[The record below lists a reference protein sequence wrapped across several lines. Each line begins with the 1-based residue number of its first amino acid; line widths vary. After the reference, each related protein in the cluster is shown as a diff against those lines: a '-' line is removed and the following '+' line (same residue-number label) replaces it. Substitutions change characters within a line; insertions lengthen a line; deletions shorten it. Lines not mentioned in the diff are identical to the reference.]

1 MYQKIF
7 IFCLLNFIYL
17 GSSSSVPY
25 VTKCKADDAACIKSS
40 AQAMVTKFVDGIP
53 ELGVEK
59 MDPMNLKKPIDA
71 SSPGL
76 KVILKDLVVT
86 GLRDCNIQSMSRDA
100 AKNKLFAKILCDA
113 VNTVG
118 QYEMDGKLIVLQVS
132 GKGKITTVLK
142 KILMSVEADMGEK
155 KGKDGKTHW
164 DIKRFT
170 HSFELQDKSELE
182 FENLFT
188 GSEVLGKAANQVI
201 ESSSNEIILEI
212 GPPVVKAIATKVVEN
227 TKRFFNNVD
236 PADLALD

>member
-1 MYQKIF
+1 MRCGLGVLMRRSVVVDIVIYQRTDGQRAEIWHA
-7 IFCLLNFIYL
+7 
-17 GSSSSVPY
+17 VPY

-132 GKGKITTVLK
+132 GKGKITTVLSK
-142 KILMSVEADMGEK
+142 Y
-155 KGKDGKTHW
+155 
-164 DIKRFT
+164 R
-170 HSFELQDKSELE
+170 Q
-182 FENLFT
+182 
-188 GSEVLGKAANQVI
+188 
-201 ESSSNEIILEI
+201 
-212 GPPVVKAIATKVVEN
+212 VKAI
-227 TKRFFNNVD
+227 
-236 PADLALD
+236 LL